1 MPPSG
6 AQSLGG
12 GVPVSETGSGGQLA
26 ELFGADA
33 PANVFSLSV
42 GPLMTAHLILGT
54 LQLLPPVRRH
64 LGLLRQQGQ
73 GHVVERYVTSLF
85 VISGLVQVGDE
96 GALAGLLRWVWG

>member
-1 MPPSG
+1 M
-6 AQSLGG
+6 
-12 GVPVSETGSGGQLA
+12 PVSETGSGGQLA

-42 GPLMTAHLILGT
+42 GPLMNAHLILGT